1 LSAVQWISEPTGLVA
16 AHLVAHV
23 VWIGALLSVARLIAR
38 APWMADP
45 AEVGTLARGVYSRL
59 AVPAF
64 LVSFGA
70 GLGRILVTPQAYAHL
85 PWLHVKLAL
94 ALVVIVLH
102 HVIGARAARVAAG
115 NPRAGKGATA
125 LGALVLLFAGGA
137 VLLGVAKSLPR

>member
-1 LSAVQWISEPTGLVA
+1 MPLGLVA
-16 AHLVAHV
+16 VHLIANV

-45 AEVGTLARGVYSRL
+45 AEVGALARGLHLRL
-59 AVPAF
+59 AAPAF

-70 GLGRILVTPQAYAHL
+70 GVGRILMSPVAYAHL
-85 PWLHVKLAL
+85 PWLHAKLAL

-102 HVIGARAARVAAG
+102 HIIGARAKRVAAG
-115 NPRAGKGATA
+115 NPRAGQGATA

-137 VLLGVAKSLPR
+137 VLLGVAKSLP